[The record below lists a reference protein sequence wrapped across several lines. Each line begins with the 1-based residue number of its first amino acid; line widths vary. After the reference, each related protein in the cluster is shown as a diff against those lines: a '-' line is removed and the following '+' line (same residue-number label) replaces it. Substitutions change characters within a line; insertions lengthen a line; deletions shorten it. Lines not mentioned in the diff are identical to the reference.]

1 MTVQFLL
8 YEGHEAMR
16 TRRDGIL
23 LAEKF
28 KRVEDEAY
36 AAAIKQGN
44 KEGLVLVLVTVGAA
58 ALGLGLAWLL
68 S

>member
-1 MTVQFLL
+1 
-8 YEGHEAMR
+8 MR

-28 KRVEDEAY
+28 KRIEDEAY
-36 AAAIKQGN
+36 NKAVKQGN
-44 KEGLVLVLVTVGAA
+44 KEGLVLLLTCIGATL
-58 ALGLGLAWLL
+58 LGLGLAWLL

>member
-1 MTVQFLL
+1 
-8 YEGHEAMR
+8 MR